1 MFGFI
6 VKMIFT
12 ALAEPTIKEIIKST
26 IKEKVT
32 SRTKN
37 SFDDDVVDIL
47 FNSNSKGQLS
57 RNLINYGANKL
68 LHSSNDGINSLDIN
82 DFLETASK
90 SKRNNFSIEDKNK
103 ALGYV

>member
-26 IKEKVT
+26 IKKKVT

-37 SFDDDVVDIL
+37 SFDDVVDIL

-82 DFLETASK
+82 DFLTTASK
-90 SKRNNFSIEDKNK
+90 SKRNNFNIEDKNK